1 MVHMRRSEE
10 LCAVDSFLLP
20 LQGLQNSNSG
30 LGGNSFYPL
39 NHLTSHSSYS
49 YFCSLSLFL
58 PLSDSL
64 CLSSSPCLCV
74 SLSLCISVSYLCG
87 FLCLCLHLSVSLSL
101 SLPVSVSL
109 SVCLSLSVFVSA
121 YFCVSVFFSTVPHSL
136 FPPLLILT
144 GINKSASPSQTCQ
157 WTSLA
162 PVSTAVVFNSWVTT
176 YHIFTLQFITV
187 VKITVTK

>member
-1 MVHMRRSEE
+1 MFTYFCECDHTHAMSHMRRSEE

-109 SVCLSLSVFVSA
+109 YVSLYA
-121 YFCVSVFFSTVPHSL
+121 CE
-136 FPPLLILT
+136 
-144 GINKSASPSQTCQ
+144 GQTCDRVYLRR
-157 WTSLA
+157 SGDGL
-162 PVSTAVVFNSWVTT
+162 
-176 YHIFTLQFITV
+176 L
-187 VKITVTK
+187 